1 MADASSQLSSSAT
14 KRPRPVISC
23 LECRR
28 KKLKCDRTHPC
39 QQCIKIGRPGQCEYQ
54 SGVEPLPNIAYALAS
69 PAKRQRIDSPPVE
82 ALEKGT
88 VALNGSHG
96 LPVSPAARGVIEDLQ
111 ERVARLENAVL
122 AGNTRHDESENPAA
136 AAPMSP
142 EANGSHSDEETAP
155 LISHPLK
162 SLFKDACLF
171 ISHLQE
177 DIIEPETTSLRKDL
191 RTIHYS
197 VEMNNH
203 RLWHQPATPQLLD
216 QQPFDLPSFHICEK
230 LATLYFDNMEHCFR
244 VLHYPSFRRQ
254 LKILFTDGL
263 GKEACSFGFL
273 PQLIGVLAF
282 AVTIGTYPECVA
294 AASYAILERSRA
306 LEFMSNF
313 LSTVKPRLRY
323 TLPVMQTKSL
333 LLICKW
339 AFLEPIDDLFGFSG
353 EILRDAL
360 VMKLSEDPSK
370 LSGVGIF
377 EGELRRRLWMSIMET
392 DLMLSLLCKMPCM
405 VPAYTAKPPQNINDD
420 EIFEDIESLPQSRP
434 MEEWTD
440 GLCQY
445 VLSQSFPRRLSAC
458 KETDGTTHI
467 RFADIRHHL
476 TYLEKILQE
485 LPSPLRFTYQ
495 GDQASKTPPRLLARM
510 ELDFSIRRP
519 LMHLYTCAATTPYLN
534 DIQREC
540 TDGFVQSCLM
550 ITTFQDLFDPRY
562 SEIDVPEPEGYW
574 DFFHNLYRMELGL
587 AILGL
592 CLEIKKL
599 ASLALMD
606 GGPQQPGAPRSAA
619 VTKTSLIHSV
629 QDTLEPLKL
638 RLSHIGGNFKD
649 LVYFTIVLT
658 SLLPEQPGQNKE
670 AMIRETLQ
678 ALVREC
684 QSQLRKDNVPIVA
697 VPDDNYA
704 ARESAPANGNGAF
717 AGIGAYD
724 PSWSEFPSLDIF
736 EPLDQVDLSIDRA
749 T

>member
-69 PAKRQRIDSPPVE
+69 PAKRQRIHSPSVE
-82 ALEKGT
+82 AVDRGIT
-88 VALNGSHG
+88 VPNGSHD
-96 LPVSPAARGVIEDLQ
+96 LPVSSAGRGVIEDLQ
-111 ERVARLENAVL
+111 ERVARLENAIL
-122 AGNTRHDESENPAA
+122 AGNTAREESQNPHT
-136 AAPMSP
+136 AAPMSL
-142 EANGSHSDEETAP
+142 EANGTHADESNGPST
-155 LISHPLK
+155 SQPLK
-162 SLFKDACLF
+162 LMFKEACLF
-171 ISHLQE
+171 MSHLQDTAIKSE
-177 DIIEPETTSLRKDL
+177 MASLRNDL
-191 RTIHYS
+191 QTIHYS
-197 VEMNNH
+197 VEINNH
-203 RLWHQPATPQLLD
+203 RLWHQPAPPQLLD
-216 QQPFDLPSFHICEK
+216 QQPFDLPPFHICEK

-244 VLHYPSFRRQ
+244 VLHYPSFRNQ

-263 GKEACSFGFL
+263 GKDACSFGFL

-282 AVTIGTYPECVA
+282 AITIGTHPECVA
-294 AASYAILERSRA
+294 AASCAILEPSRA
-306 LEFMSNF
+306 LDFMSNF
-313 LSTVKPRLRY
+313 LSKARPRQRY
-323 TLPVMQTKSL
+323 TLPVMQTKAL

-339 AFLEPIDDLFGFSG
+339 AFLQPMDDLLRLGG

-360 VMKLSEDPSK
+360 IMKLSEDPSK
-370 LSGVGIF
+370 LAGIDIF
-377 EGELRRRLWMSIMET
+377 EGELRRRLWMSIVET
-392 DLMLSLLCKMPCM
+392 DLMLSLMCKMPCM
-405 VPAYTAKPPQNINDD
+405 VPAYTSKPPQNINDD
-420 EIFEDIESLPQSRP
+420 ELYADIDSLPQSRP
-434 MEEWTD
+434 VEEWTD

-458 KETDGTTHI
+458 KETEGTTHV

-519 LMHLYTCAATTPYLN
+519 LMHLYTCAATTPYVT
-534 DIQREC
+534 DIRSEC
-540 TDGFVQSCLM
+540 SDGFVQSCLM

-562 SEIDVPEPEGYW
+562 SEIDVPQPEGYW
-574 DFFHNLYRMELGL
+574 DFFHNLYRMEMGL

-599 ASLALMD
+599 ASLASMD
-606 GGPQQPGAPRSAA
+606 GEPSHPGGPRSAV

-638 RLSHIGGNFKD
+638 RLSHMGGNFKD
-649 LVYFTIVLT
+649 LVYFTIVVT
-658 SLLPEQPGQNKE
+658 SLLPEHPGQTKE
-670 AMIRETLQ
+670 DVIREMLQ
-678 ALVREC
+678 ELAQEC
-684 QSQLRKDNVPIVA
+684 LSQLRKDDVPIVA
-697 VPDDNYA
+697 SPHNNHALGD
-704 ARESAPANGNGAF
+704 SASAGNGAF
-717 AGIGAYD
+717 AGTGTYD
-724 PSWSEFPSLDIF
+724 PSWADFPTLDIF
-736 EPLDQVDLSIDRA
+736 EPLDQVDLSGDSA